1 MSTRSLAIPNKIRAR
16 GFEEKFSR
24 LLQIAD
30 VELNGNRPW
39 DIRVHDPRFYARVF
53 ADGALGLGES
63 YIDEWWDC
71 EQVDEFIHRILWARL
86 PTTIKP
92 WKEALDRI
100 RAKVLNLQNQAR
112 AYDVGRR
119 HYDIGNELYERM
131 LDKRM
136 LYSCGYWK
144 NATTLDEAQ
153 EAKLD
158 LVCRKLRL
166 APGMRILDIGCG
178 WGGAARFVA
187 ERYRVDVVGI
197 TVSEQQASRARELCQ
212 GLPVEVHLQDYRDL
226 QGSFDRVY
234 SLGMFEHVGHKNY
247 GTYMQVVS
255 EHLKQDGVFVL
266 QTIGS
271 NYTDTIG
278 DLWMERY
285 IFPNSMLPSAQQI
298 AAAIEGRFVLEDWQ
312 NFGPDYDTTLLNWFK
327 NFNQSWETLKSN
339 YDERFYRM
347 WKYYLLSCAGAFR
360 ARQNQLWQ
368 IVLSPRGGTAR
379 YDAPR

>member
-1 MSTRSLAIPNKIRAR
+1 MSTRSLAIPSKIRTR
-16 GFEEKFSR
+16 GFKEKFSR
-24 LLQIAD
+24 LLQLTD

-71 EQVDEFIHRILWARL
+71 EQVDEFIHRVLWAQLHTR
-86 PTTIKP
+86 IKP
-92 WKEALDRI
+92 WKEVLDRI
-100 RAKVLNLQNQAR
+100 RATLLNLQNQAR

-166 APGMRILDIGCG
+166 APGMRVLDIGCG
-178 WGGAARFVA
+178 WGGAAGYVA

-197 TVSEQQASRARELCQ
+197 TVSEQQASRA
-212 GLPVEVHLQDYRDL
+212 
-226 QGSFDRVY
+226 
-234 SLGMFEHVGHKNY
+234 
-247 GTYMQVVS
+247 
-255 EHLKQDGVFVL
+255 
-266 QTIGS
+266 
-271 NYTDTIG
+271 
-278 DLWMERY
+278 
-285 IFPNSMLPSAQQI
+285 
-298 AAAIEGRFVLEDWQ
+298 
-312 NFGPDYDTTLLNWFK
+312 
-327 NFNQSWETLKSN
+327 
-339 YDERFYRM
+339 
-347 WKYYLLSCAGAFR
+347 
-360 ARQNQLWQ
+360 
-368 IVLSPRGGTAR
+368 
-379 YDAPR
+379 

>member
-1 MSTRSLAIPNKIRAR
+1 MSTRSLAIPSKIRTR
-16 GFEEKFSR
+16 GFKEKFSR
-24 LLQIAD
+24 LLQLTD

-71 EQVDEFIHRILWARL
+71 EQVDEFIHRVLWAQLHTR
-86 PTTIKP
+86 IKP
-92 WKEALDRI
+92 WKEVLDRI
-100 RAKVLNLQNQAR
+100 RATLLNLQNQAR

-166 APGMRILDIGCG
+166 APGMRVLDIGCG

-187 ERYRVDVVGI
+187 EHYRVDVVGI
-197 TVSEQQASRARELCQ
+197 TVSEQQATRVRELCQ
-212 GLPVEVHLQDYRDL
+212 GLPVEVYLQDYRAI
-226 QGSFDRVY
+226 QGRFDRAY

-255 EHLKQDGVFVL
+255 EHLQEEGIFVL
-266 QTIGS
+266 QTVGA
-271 NYTDTIG
+271 NDTDTTG
-278 DLWMERY
+278 NLWAERY
-285 IFPNSMLPSAQQI
+285 IFPNSMLPSARQI
-298 AAAIEGRFVLEDWQ
+298 TVAIEGRFVLEDWQ
-312 NFGPDYDTTLLNWFK
+312 NFGPDYDTTLMHWFK

-339 YDERFYRM
+339 YDERFYRI
-347 WKYYLLSCAGAFR
+347 WKYYLLSFAGAFR
-360 ARQNQLWQ
+360 ARHIQLWQ
-368 IVLSPRGGTAR
+368 IVLSPRGGPAR

>member
-1 MSTRSLAIPNKIRAR
+1 MSTRSLAILSKIRAR

-30 VELNGNRPW
+30 VELNGNQPW

-92 WKEALDRI
+92 WKEVLDRI
-100 RAKVLNLQNQAR
+100 RAKVLNLQNQGR

-131 LDKRM
+131 LDRRM

-153 EAKLD
+153 EAKLE

-166 APGMRILDIGCG
+166 APGTRVLDIGCG

-187 ERYRVDVVGI
+187 ERYHVDVVGI
-197 TVSEQQASRARELCQ
+197 TVSEQQVSRARELCQ
-212 GLPVEVHLQDYRDL
+212 GLPVEMHLQDYRDL

-266 QTIGS
+266 QTIGG

-312 NFGPDYDTTLLNWFK
+312 NFGPDYDTTLMHWFK
-327 NFNQSWETLKSN
+327 NFNQSWETLKST
-339 YDERFYRM
+339 YDDRFYRM
-347 WKYYLLSCAGAFR
+347 WKYYLLSFAGSFR
-360 ARQNQLWQ
+360 ARHNQLWQ